1 MNFLAHLHLS
11 GDEPEMLV
19 GNLMGD
25 FVKGRLEG
33 RYPPGIERG
42 MVLHRR
48 IDSFAAAN
56 ASFRESKARLDPSF
70 GLYRGVM
77 VDLFYDHFLALHWDV
92 HSPVPFD
99 VFVAA
104 AYHVVTEYEEILP
117 ERLRRVLPVIF
128 TELIPS
134 YREIGGIERALGR
147 MAGRLGR
154 ANPLGKGGGELVR
167 HYDALHD
174 DFRRFFPEAIV
185 FVRAAGVVIDE

>member
-11 GDEPEMLV
+11 GDEPEILV

-25 FVKGRLEG
+25 FVKGRLVG
-33 RYPPGIERG
+33 SFPPGIERG
-42 MVLHRR
+42 IRLHRR
-48 IDSFAAAN
+48 IDSFAAGN
-56 ASFRESKARLDPSF
+56 ASFRESKVRLDASF

-77 VDLFYDHFLALHWDV
+77 VDLFYDHFLARHWDDY
-92 HSPVPFD
+92 SPIPFD

-104 AYHVVTEYEEILP
+104 AYHVMEEYERVLP

-134 YREIGGIERALGR
+134 YREINGIERALGR
-147 MAGRLGR
+147 MAARLGR
-154 ANPLGKGGGELVR
+154 ANPLGEGAGELVR

-174 DFRRFFPEAIV
+174 DFSCFFPEAIA
-185 FVRAAGVVIDE
+185 FVRGLIH